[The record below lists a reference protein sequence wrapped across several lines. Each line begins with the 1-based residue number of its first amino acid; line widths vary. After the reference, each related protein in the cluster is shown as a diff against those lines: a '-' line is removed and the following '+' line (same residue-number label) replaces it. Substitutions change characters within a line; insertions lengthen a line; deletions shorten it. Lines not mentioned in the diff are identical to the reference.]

1 MDISL
6 IFKIAAVGNTCF
18 YFKSGIKTQRQRRTG
33 ISCKSGRTY
42 FSVVMG
48 ASLHL

>member
-6 IFKIAAVGNTCF
+6 IFKIAQQEYFCF